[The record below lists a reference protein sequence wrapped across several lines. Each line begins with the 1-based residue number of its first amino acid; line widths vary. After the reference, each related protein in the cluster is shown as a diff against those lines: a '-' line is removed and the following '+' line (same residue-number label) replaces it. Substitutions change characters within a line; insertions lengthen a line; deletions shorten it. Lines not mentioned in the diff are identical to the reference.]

1 VFAPEKKPEDIVF
14 APEKKPEDIVFA
26 PEKKPEDI
34 VFAPEK
40 KPEEKIPENNDN
52 KIIEIQTNDIDET
65 SSLANFFEDMKQI
78 VEDKGIKVDKKDNN
92 ANNVTLF
99 EDAKEIG

>member
-1 VFAPEKKPEDIVF
+1 
-14 APEKKPEDIVFA
+14 
-26 PEKKPEDI
+26 
-34 VFAPEK
+34 
-40 KPEEKIPENNDN
+40 
-52 KIIEIQTNDIDET
+52 
-65 SSLANFFEDMKQI
+65 MKQI